1 MAIAAAPP
9 TTHVEEFPEPVSI
22 IYGRSNSDRASYGR
36 AARKEDAHLAAWL
49 AQYVRRHPAEWT
61 RLAGITGG
69 VGDIR
74 ERPPPAD
81 WAPGRGVARARN
93 RGAVT
98 AIASVR
104 RALRLLWPR
113 DRRRYWL
120 AVGLQATTS
129 FLDFVGII
137 LIGLVAYLALNTVA
151 GAPLPDQVDGV
162 ISAIGLQDWSTAQLT
177 LVAAG
182 LAACLLVGKSVIGLI
197 LTRRTLRFLANRQG
211 LLASDLTGRLFAQ
224 SLTTVQSRSS
234 QETAYALTSGASAA
248 TVGLLGAASIAISE
262 LSLMTLIVALLL
274 VVNPVLTVATIV
286 YFAVIGLVLQ
296 RFMGR
301 WAGRVGSRAARIGVS
316 STVAIQEGIASFREL
331 ATAGRR
337 GVYRDRVRA
346 GLWDGAVA
354 RADGLFIQQV
364 PKYVLEA
371 ALVIGA
377 LLLASTQLLSGSV
390 EGAVATLAVFITAA
404 LRIMPSILRM
414 QGGLIAIRSASGEAA
429 IVFELDDALP
439 KVESASPSP
448 GEHSGAVLA
457 ARIAQGFADFSASVS
472 LDNVAFTYPDAPE
485 PALLGVCL
493 KVPPGQ
499 SLAVVG
505 STGAG
510 KSTLADVLLGVIEP
524 QGGTVRVG
532 GLAPQDAVHRWPGG
546 IAYVPQAVGLMDGS
560 VRQNVALGIPEDLI
574 DDERVWHALERARLA
589 DFVRDREGGLAARVG
604 ERGTR
609 LSGGQRQRLG
619 LARAL
624 YSDPQLVV
632 LDEATS
638 ALDAQTE
645 QAITD
650 ALRDLSGQ
658 VTLVTVAHRLATV
671 RDADQVAYLDEG
683 RLVALGTFAEVRA
696 AVPAFNTQAGL
707 LGLS

>member
-1 MAIAAAPP
+1 
-9 TTHVEEFPEPVSI
+9 V
-22 IYGRSNSDRASYGR
+22 N
-36 AARKEDAHLAAWL
+36 
-49 AQYVRRHPAEWT
+49 
-61 RLAGITGG
+61 
-69 VGDIR
+69 
-74 ERPPPAD
+74 
-81 WAPGRGVARARN
+81 
-93 RGAVT
+93 

-104 RALRLLWPR
+104 RSLLLLRPR
-113 DRRRYWL
+113 DRRLYWA
-120 AVGLQATTS
+120 AVAMQALTS
-129 FLDFVGII
+129 FLDFAGIV
-137 LIGLVAYLALNTVA
+137 LIGLVAYLALNAVS
-151 GAPLPDQVDGV
+151 GAPLPDQVDDLV
-162 ISAIGLQDWSTAQLT
+162 AALGLSDWSTAQLT
-177 LVAAG
+177 LLAAG
-182 LAACLLVGKSVIGLI
+182 LAAVLLVSKSVIGLL

-211 LLASDLTGRLFAQ
+211 MLSSDLTARLFAQ
-224 SLTTVQSRSS
+224 SLTTVQARSS

-248 TVGLLGAASIAISE
+248 TVGLLGAASITISE
-262 LSLMTLIVALLL
+262 FSLMALIVVLLL
-274 VVNPVLTVATIV
+274 AVNPLLTLAMLV

-301 WAGRVGSRAARIGVS
+301 WAGRVGARGARVGVT

-331 ATAGRR
+331 ATTGRR

-346 GLWDGAVA
+346 GLWDGAVN

-364 PKYVLEA
+364 PKYVLET

-377 LLLASTQLLSGSV
+377 LLLASTQMMSGSI
-390 EGAVATLAVFITAA
+390 EGAVSTLAVFITAA

-429 IVFELDDALP
+429 LVFALDDDLP
-439 KVESASPSP
+439 RLGATDGPEA
-448 GEHSGAVLA
+448 EHTGAVLVQ
-457 ARIAQGFADFSASVS
+457 RIRTGFADFTADVSVH
-472 LDNVAFTYPDAPE
+472 DVCFTYPDASA
-485 PALLGVCL
+485 PALLDVSVQ
-493 KVPPGQ
+493 VPVGT
-499 SLAVVG
+499 SLAIVG

-524 QGGTVRVG
+524 QQGRVRVG
-532 GLAPQDAVHRWPGG
+532 GLTPHEAVHRWPGG
-546 IAYVPQAVGLMDGS
+546 VAYVPQAVSLVDGS
-560 VRQNVALGIPEDLI
+560 VRQNVALGIPDDLI
-574 DDERVWHALERARLA
+574 EDDRVWRALERARLA
-589 DFVRDREGGLAARVG
+589 DFVRDREGDLGARVG

-624 YSDPQLVV
+624 YSDPRLVV

-650 ALRDLSGQ
+650 ALRDLSGS
-658 VTLVTVAHRLATV
+658 VTLITIAHRLATV

-683 RLVALGTFAEVRA
+683 RLVALGTFDEVRD
-696 AVPAFNTQAGL
+696 AVPAFNAQAGL